1 VGSGKIANYDD
12 KPMPVSANRRFEGLA
27 RFLSP
32 QKSCQ
37 KVLADEFNKTVIKST
52 ATIFLPINTKINI
65 SKMVS
70 SHYHSHWRMGSGKAA
85 GFGA

>member
-1 VGSGKIANYDD
+1 
-12 KPMPVSANRRFEGLA
+12 MPVSANRRFEGLA

-37 KVLADEFNKTVIKST
+37 KVLADKLYRIEINFNT
-52 ATIFLPINTKINI
+52 TIFLPINTKINI
-65 SKMVS
+65 NKMVS